1 MTPEKQARLQA
12 CLTELATLLYEQTD
26 KSELTNLENIE
37 KTVRTQMLEQVSPEI
52 ALFLL
57 NKQRE
62 LKQESPEK

>member
-26 KSELTNLENIE
+26 KSKLTNLENIE
-37 KTVRTQMLEQVSPEI
+37 KTVRTQMLSQVSPEI

-57 NKQRE
+57 KKQRE
-62 LKQESPEK
+62 LKQERSEK

>member
-26 KSELTNLENIE
+26 KSKLTDLENIE

-57 NKQRE
+57 NLQRE
-62 LKQESPEK
+62 SKQGRREE

>member
-1 MTPEKQARLQA
+1 MTPERQARLQA

-26 KSELTNLENIE
+26 KSKLTNLENIE
-37 KTVRTQMLEQVSPEI
+37 KTVRTQMLSQVSPEI

-62 LKQESPEK
+62 LKQERPEK

>member
-12 CLTELATLLYEQTD
+12 CLRELATLLYEQTD

-62 LKQESPEK
+62 LKQERPEK

>member
-1 MTPEKQARLQA
+1 MTPEKQARLKA

-26 KSELTNLENIE
+26 KSKLTNLENIE
-37 KTVRTQMLEQVSPEI
+37 KTVRTQMLSQVSPEI

-62 LKQESPEK
+62 LKQERPEK

>member
-1 MTPEKQARLQA
+1 MTPEKQARLQD

-26 KSELTNLENIE
+26 KSKLTDLENIE

-57 NKQRE
+57 NKQRQ
-62 LKQESPEK
+62 LKQGRPEK

>member
-1 MTPEKQARLQA
+1 MNPEKQARLQA
-12 CLTELATLLYEQTD
+12 CLTELASLLYEQTD
-26 KSELTNLENIE
+26 KSKLIDLENIE

-62 LKQESPEK
+62 LKQGRPEK

>member
-1 MTPEKQARLQA
+1 MTPAKQARLQA

-37 KTVRTQMLEQVSPEI
+37 KTVRTQMLKQVSPEI

-62 LKQESPEK
+62 LKQERPEK

>member
-26 KSELTNLENIE
+26 KSKLTNLENIE
-37 KTVRTQMLEQVSPEI
+37 KTVRTQMLSQVSPEI

-62 LKQESPEK
+62 LKQERPEK

>member
-12 CLTELATLLYEQTD
+12 CLKEVATLLYEQTD
-26 KSELTNLENIE
+26 KSTLTDLESIE
-37 KTVRTQMLEQVSPEI
+37 KTVRTQMLERVSPEI

-62 LKQESPEK
+62 LKQERPEK